1 MQLDIR
7 LPIGALFTILGILLV
22 IAGLMAEP
30 MHYEKSLG
38 HNLNL
43 WWGLVVIAF
52 GAWMLWLSRRG
63 MSTQRL
69 AMDDPEG
76 RATEEREKRL
86 GLERPG
92 PH

>member
-7 LPIGALFTILGILLV
+7 LPIGALFTILGLMLV
-22 IAGLMAEP
+22 GFGLVADDAINAR
-30 MHYEKSLG
+30 SLG
-38 HNLNL
+38 HDLNL
-43 WWGLVVIAF
+43 WWGLVVLAF

-63 MSTQRL
+63 ITTQRL

-86 GLERPG
+86 GLER
-92 PH
+92 

>member
-7 LPIGALFTILGILLV
+7 LPIGALFTILGLMLV
-22 IAGLMAEP
+22 GFGLVADDAINAR
-30 MHYEKSLG
+30 SLG
-38 HNLNL
+38 HDLNL
-43 WWGLVVIAF
+43 WWGLVVLAF

-63 MSTQRL
+63 MTTQRL

-86 GLERPG
+86 GLER
-92 PH
+92 

>member
-7 LPIGALFTILGILLV
+7 LPIGALFTILGLMLV
-22 IAGLMAEP
+22 GFGLVADDAINAR
-30 MHYEKSLG
+30 SLG
-38 HNLNL
+38 HDLNL
-43 WWGLVVIAF
+43 WWGLVVLAF

-86 GLERPG
+86 GLER
-92 PH
+92 